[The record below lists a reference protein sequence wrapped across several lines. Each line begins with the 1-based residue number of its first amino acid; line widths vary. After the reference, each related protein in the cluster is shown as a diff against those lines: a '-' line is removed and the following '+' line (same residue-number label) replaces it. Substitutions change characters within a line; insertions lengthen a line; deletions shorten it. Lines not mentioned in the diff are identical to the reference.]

1 MGTETSTLINVGG
14 TSRSGSTLVHLI
26 LGNALDAFACGE
38 TVSWFRPEHTHHF
51 EIDCPCGSHPCPIW
65 NKISTA
71 SASRFYLTAFRELG
85 VQYLVDS
92 SKTLSWI
99 LDTHRWARN
108 SDYAVVDVVV
118 WKDPLDLAYSYWKRG
133 HDLMFWRSQF
143 VKYHRRVQQLNLP
156 VIAINYGDLMQRPR
170 EITALLCA
178 AIGMPDYEGKE
189 RFWEREHHHLFG
201 SLGVRRQ
208 VEAGRSVFVSQQKFP
223 DKFATKVDALNESI
237 NADNEVQQLIQYLKS
252 VDVTEFGADLRRQ
265 PYRPPHV
272 YPAWYFAQRLKR
284 VYRRYYPATLS
295 HARRGN
301 DIETIPIKPADKGVT
316 PINRK
321 ANLT

>member
-1 MGTETSTLINVGG
+1 MTGSRTPMLINVGG

-26 LGNALDAFACGE
+26 LGNAPDAFACGE
-38 TVSWFRPEHTHHF
+38 VDSWFRPYHTHHF
-51 EIDCPCGSHPCPIW
+51 EIDCPCGSHPCPMW

-71 SASRFYLTAFRELG
+71 SASQFYSTAFRELG

-99 LDTHRWARN
+99 LDTHRWGRN
-108 SDYAVVDVVV
+108 SGFTVVNVVV
-118 WKDPLDLAYSYWKRG
+118 WKDPLDLAYSFWKRG

-143 VKYHRRVQQLNLP
+143 VKYHRRVQQLNFP
-156 VIAINYGDLMQRPR
+156 VVAINYGDLMQRPR
-170 EITALLCA
+170 EITALLCD

-189 RFWEREHHHLFG
+189 HFWEREHHHLFG

-208 VEAGRSVFVSQQKFP
+208 VEASRSVFVSQQNFP
-223 DKFATKVDALNESI
+223 DEFATKVDALNETI

-252 VDVTEFGADLRRQ
+252 VDITESGANRRRE

-272 YPAWYFAQRLKR
+272 YPAWYFVQRIKR
-284 VYRRYYPATLS
+284 IYRRYFPATLKQ
-295 HARRGN
+295 AGRVDN
-301 DIETIPIKPADKGVT
+301 IETIPIRPAT
-316 PINRK
+316 R
-321 ANLT
+321 A

>member
-1 MGTETSTLINVGG
+1 METPTLINVGG

-26 LGNALDAFACGE
+26 LGNAPDAIACGE
-38 TVSWFRPEHTHHF
+38 VVSWFRPEHTHHF
-51 EIDCPCGSHPCPIW
+51 EIDCPCGRRPCPVW

-71 SASRFYLTAFRELG
+71 SANQFYSTAFRELG

-92 SKTLSWI
+92 SKALSWI

-118 WKDPLDLAYSYWKRG
+118 WKNPLDLAYSFWKRG

-143 VKYHRRVQQLNLP
+143 VKYYGRVQQLRLP
-156 VIAINYGDLMQRPR
+156 VVAINYGDLMQRPR
-170 EITALLCA
+170 ETTASLCA

-189 RFWEREHHHLFG
+189 RFWEGEHHHLFG

-208 VEAGRSVFVSQQKFP
+208 VEAGQSVFVSQQNFS
-223 DKFATKVDALNESI
+223 DKFATKVDALSDTI
-237 NADNEVQQLIQYLKS
+237 NADNEVQQLIHFLKS
-252 VDVTEFGADLRRQ
+252 VDVTESSAYRRSE

-272 YPAWYFAQRLKR
+272 YPGWYFAQRIKR
-284 VYRRYYPATLS
+284 VYRRYYPATLI
-295 HARRGN
+295 HAGRAD
-301 DIETIPIKPADKGVT
+301 DIETVPIRPA
-316 PINRK
+316 IK
-321 ANLT
+321 A